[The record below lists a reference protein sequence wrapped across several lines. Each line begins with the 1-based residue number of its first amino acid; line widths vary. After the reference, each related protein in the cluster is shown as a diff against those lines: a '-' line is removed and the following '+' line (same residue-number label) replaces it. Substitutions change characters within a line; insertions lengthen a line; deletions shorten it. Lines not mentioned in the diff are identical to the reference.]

1 MIGPKYWT
9 ERDKEEYELQSI
21 IDKIDDSMS
30 ANHGGHFYEKA
41 TVKLQL
47 PLIIRNSIAKA
58 YLKEGWK
65 YVYHITS
72 TELGEDLYN
81 STAFIF
87 SMYDVRSFSD
97 DNRYYKA
104 IIPDGTFV
112 VLKDNQDFSKEVF

>member
-21 IDKIDDSMS
+21 IDKIDESMS
-30 ANHGGHFYEKA
+30 ANHGGYFYEKA

>member
-1 MIGPKYWT
+1 M
-9 ERDKEEYELQSI
+9 L
-21 IDKIDDSMS
+21 
-30 ANHGGHFYEKA
+30 
-41 TVKLQL
+41 KLQL